1 MLLPPQSRTPW
12 QLNPLPDKAALNEA
26 FVGMPL
32 SELRTPAL
40 IIDRSVFKAVS
51 QEKEGGGGARRVWT
65 MGKVLTLLL
74 PLI

>member
-51 QEKEGGGGARRVWT
+51 QEKERRIWT